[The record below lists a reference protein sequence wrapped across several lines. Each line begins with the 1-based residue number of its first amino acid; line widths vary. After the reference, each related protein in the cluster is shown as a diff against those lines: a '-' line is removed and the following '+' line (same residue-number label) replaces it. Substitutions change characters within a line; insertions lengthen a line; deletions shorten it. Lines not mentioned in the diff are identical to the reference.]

1 MKKNL
6 NWHPMNS
13 IIKDNSSFKDIRDGF
28 FESLLEKYKKDK
40 KIIIITADQG
50 AFLLNDF
57 KTIDSQRCLF
67 FNISEQHMVSFAS
80 GLALSG
86 FKVFI
91 YAISSFLI
99 FKTVEQIKIDLDLNP
114 KIDLTLIGS
123 GTGLCYSADGPT
135 HHSLEDLAVMRA
147 FKNINIFTPSNYIES
162 ASISNTIMKYGG
174 INYVRLDKGSFPYK
188 NKTIKFSRNEN
199 LVKLNISNSFKCI
212 ISYGIIINYIFDNYN
227 KSIKK
232 INFINLIK
240 ANPLSYKTINYLK
253 SFKSILIIEE
263 ALSEVSL
270 ASILKEKL
278 YGTDIQINEISVKNN
293 NNYDYGSRDYLLK
306 KLLFNKSNL
315 MVLQKFLK

>member
-1 MKKNL
+1 
-6 NWHPMNS
+6 MNS
-13 IIKDNSSFKDIRDGF
+13 IIKDNSSLKDIRDGF
-28 FESLLEKYKKDK
+28 FESLLREYKKDK
-40 KIIIITADQG
+40 RVIIITADQG

-57 KTIDSQRCLF
+57 KSIDTQRCLF
-67 FNISEQHMVSFAS
+67 FNISEQHIVSFAS
-80 GLALSG
+80 GLSLSG

-147 FKNINIFTPSNYIES
+147 FKNINIYTPSNYIES
-162 ASISNTIMKYGG
+162 SSILNTIKKYGG

-188 NKTIKFSRNEN
+188 NKTIKLSHNEN
-199 LVKLNISNSFKCI
+199 MVKLNISNSSKCI
-212 ISYGIIINYIFDNYN
+212 VSYGIIINHILDNYYN
-227 KSIKK
+227 SIKK

-240 ANPLSYKTINYLK
+240 TNPISFKTISYFK

-278 YGTDIQINEISVKNN
+278 
-293 NNYDYGSRDYLLK
+293 
-306 KLLFNKSNL
+306 
-315 MVLQKFLK
+315 